1 MPQSFKKRIL
11 SLRKELEKHEYLYY
25 VLDQPQISD
34 AEYDAQ
40 MRELL
45 ELEEAHPEVRSPDS
59 PTARVGGQPREGF
72 VKVTHSSP
80 MLSLDNALN
89 EGELAEFDA
98 RIRGLLK
105 GEPFT
110 YVAELKLDGLSMAAQ
125 YEHGFL
131 RQALTRGDG
140 RVGEEVTG
148 NARTIHSLPLRVR
161 PGTKFASGAFE
172 VRGEVV
178 MRRAAFER
186 LNQQRETAGE
196 PRFANPRNAAAGAL
210 RALDP
215 ALTAGRRLDYFAY
228 FLLADGKPALP
239 TQWEALNTLDA
250 LGFMVNPHRRQ
261 CQSLDEVLAF
271 IRELEQSRERLAY
284 EIDGV
289 VLKVDSVAQQ
299 DRLGWT
305 AKAPRWAIAFKYAA
319 RQAETTLESI
329 GVQVGR
335 TGTLTPVANLAPVI
349 ISGVTVSR
357 ATLHNEDEI
366 QRLGLAEGDRVL
378 VERSGDVIPKVV
390 RVVSHGEHRKLFHM
404 PETCP
409 VCGGHVVREEGEV
422 ARRCVNISCPARLRE
437 TLLHFAGRHVMDIDG
452 LGDALVDQLLA
463 RGLVSSVADLYQLT
477 EDQLESLDRMG
488 KKSAVKIIAN
498 IAKSR
503 QQPLARVLN
512 GLGIPFVGERTAQIL
527 ADHFLSLDRIAAAS
541 LDELQQAQEVGPKV
555 AAAIRDFFD
564 EQRNRALVERLRQA
578 GLVFEQE
585 KRETSGGKLAGLTFV
600 LTGTLSALTRDEA
613 QQRLETAGAK
623 VAGSV
628 SRKTSYVVAGDE
640 AGSKLDKAREL
651 GVRVLDEKELL
662 AMLDSSAGLTGASEQ
677 PD

>member
-1 MPQSFKKRIL
+1 MTQSIQNRIL
-11 SLRKELEKHEYLYY
+11 SLRQQVEKHEYLYY
-25 VLDQPQISD
+25 VLDRPEITD
-34 AEYDAQ
+34 AEYDAL
-40 MRELL
+40 MRELQA
-45 ELEEAHPEVRSPDS
+45 LEEKHPEFRSPDS

-89 EGELAEFDA
+89 EAELAEFDA

-105 GEPFT
+105 GEPFA
-110 YVAELKLDGLSMAAQ
+110 YVAEVKLDGLSMAAH
-125 YEHGFL
+125 YDHGLL

-140 RVGEEVTG
+140 RIGEEVTE
-148 NARTIHSLPLRVR
+148 NARTIHSLPLRAKHSKAF
-161 PGTKFASGAFE
+161 GLAAFE

-186 LNQQRETAGE
+186 LNQQREDAGE

-228 FLLADGKPALP
+228 FLFADGKPALP
-239 TQWEALNTLDA
+239 TQWEALNALDA
-250 LGFMVNPHRRQ
+250 LGFVVNPHRRQ
-261 CQSLDEVLAF
+261 CHSLGDVLAF
-271 IRELEQSRERLAY
+271 IHELEASREHLAY

-289 VLKVDSVAQQ
+289 VVKVDSVAQQ
-299 DRLGWT
+299 ERLGWT

-329 GVQVGR
+329 EVQVGR

-366 QRLGLAEGDRVL
+366 QRLGLAAGDRVL

-390 RVVSHGEHRKLFHM
+390 RVVSQGAHRKLFHM
-404 PETCP
+404 PAACP

-422 ARRCVNISCPARLRE
+422 ARRCVNTSCPARLRE

-452 LGDALVDQLLA
+452 LGDALVDQLLSG
-463 RGLVSSVADLYQLT
+463 GLVSSVADLYQLT
-477 EDQLESLDRMG
+477 EDQLISLDRMG
-488 KKSAVKIIAN
+488 KKSAAKLIGN
-498 IAKSR
+498 IAKSK

-527 ADHFLSLDRIAAAS
+527 ADHFLSLDRIAAAGT
-541 LDELQQAQEVGPKV
+541 DELQQAAEVGPKV

-564 EQRNRALVERLRQA
+564 EERNRALVERLRDA
-578 GLVFEQE
+578 GLQFQQE
-585 KRETSGGKLAGLTFV
+585 KRETRSGKLTGLTFV
-600 LTGTLSALTRDEA
+600 LTGTLPTLTRDEA
-613 QQRLETAGAK
+613 QQRLEAAGAK

-628 SRKTSYVVAGDE
+628 SRKTNYVVAGEE
-640 AGSKLDKAREL
+640 AGSKLDKARGL
-651 GVRVLDEKELL
+651 GVRVLSEEELL
-662 AMLDSSAGLTGASEQ
+662 AMLDSGA
-677 PD
+677 P